1 MPGQY
6 SGSRGMAQE
15 WISSLIQQG
24 LTNAQIV
31 GTLQDYG
38 MGYRLTNMYSDTNRI
53 RLEQF
58 AAEGIKGMDQD
69 TPIPSNLMRQWEG
82 DISYRYRVVVE
93 YEYQTGESGVIGKAG
108 TTLYYDRP
116 PTVNEVMEDWG
127 VRTQSIESG
136 VMGYEQVKAIEGIS
150 RISYFYN
157 IPKRT

>member
-15 WISSLIQQG
+15 WISSLINNG
-24 LTNAQIV
+24 LTNSQIV
-31 GTLQDYG
+31 DTLRDYG
-38 MGYRLTNMYSDTNRI
+38 MGYRLANMYSDANRI
-53 RLEQF
+53 RLEEF

-69 TPIPSNLMRQWEG
+69 TRIPSNLMRQWEG
-82 DISYRYRVVVE
+82 DTSYKYRVVVE

-108 TTLYYDRP
+108 TTLYYDQA

-127 VRTQSIESG
+127 VRMQSIESG
-136 VMGYEQVKAIEGIS
+136 VMGYEQVKAVEGVS

-157 IPKRT
+157 IPKAA